1 MQIYGYMNDSD
12 FVAECSK
19 RGIRL
24 FGIVFEVQGW
34 EYPAVFSDEGKLVRM
49 NLRAEDAEN
58 SDWYGLR
65 EFSMDKHA
73 QAFPTSLKDYYP
85 EGIKD
90 EEGNTVTDLWEECCI
105 RDRFGAPV
113 HAKWVEVKGR
123 REQCYQMCRN
133 NPVWRGYLKKIIE
146 LQIDAGVPGIQLDE
160 CELPMT
166 AIGSGGCFCKSC
178 RKQFREYLI
187 AKKNSGELGPE
198 WDGIELEN
206 FDYGE

>member
-34 EYPAVFSDEGKLVRM
+34 EYPAVFNKDGKLVRM

-105 RDRFGAPV
+105 RDWGALLCV
-113 HAKWVEVKGR
+113 VA
-123 REQCYQMCRN
+123 
-133 NPVWRGYLKKIIE
+133 L
-146 LQIDAGVPGIQLDE
+146 
-160 CELPMT
+160 
-166 AIGSGGCFCKSC
+166 
-178 RKQFREYLI
+178 
-187 AKKNSGELGPE
+187 
-198 WDGIELEN
+198 LEHQK
-206 FDYGE
+206 ER

>member
-1 MQIYGYMNDSD
+1 MNDSD

-105 RDRFGAPV
+105 RDWGALLCV
-113 HAKWVEVKGR
+113 
-123 REQCYQMCRN
+123 
-133 NPVWRGYLKKIIE
+133 
-146 LQIDAGVPGIQLDE
+146 
-160 CELPMT
+160 
-166 AIGSGGCFCKSC
+166 
-178 RKQFREYLI
+178 I
-187 AKKNSGELGPE
+187 AL
-198 WDGIELEN
+198 LEHQK
-206 FDYGE
+206 ER